1 MNLFDYPDEELLVFA
16 KDTCITLAAAG
27 NGAAALSGIL
37 HALQR
42 FTISDLQIIGGNIRY
57 EVEKLPEPYK
67 SRYKP
72 YASDLLDKYHECL
85 AAARSGTCF
94 EITDAE
100 LWNSYWL
107 SAAEHLLSGDDTDTT
122 DELPRPCTAGPAGK
136 LFYRLVY
143 GYVMLLAGKPGHP
156 VGTPFP
162 GGWKVLEENGVILCP
177 IRDKEKDLPQALCN
191 FCPAVQDER
200 CR

>member
-1 MNLFDYPDEELLVFA
+1 MNLFDYSDEELLSFA
-16 KDTCITLAAAG
+16 KDTCQSLTDAADGTAAAD
-27 NGAAALSGIL
+27 SIL

-42 FTISDLQIIGGNIRY
+42 FTISDLQLIGANIRY
-57 EVEKLPEPYK
+57 EVEKLPEPYR
-67 SRYKP
+67 SRYRP
-72 YASDLLDKYHECL
+72 YASDLLDKYHECI
-85 AAARSGTCF
+85 AAVRAGTRF
-94 EITDAE
+94 DITDEE
-100 LWNSYWL
+100 LWKSYWC
-107 SAAEHLLSGDDTDTT
+107 SAAEHLLEDTADTT

-136 LFYRLVY
+136 FFYRLVY

-162 GGWKVLEENGVILCP
+162 GGWKVLEEDGVILCP

>member
-16 KDTCITLAAAG
+16 DETCKGLAAAADG
-27 NGAAALSGIL
+27 TAALSMIQG
-37 HALQR
+37 ALQR
-42 FTISDLQIIGGNIRY
+42 FTIYDLQRIGANIRY

-67 SRYKP
+67 SRYRP
-72 YASDLLDKYHECL
+72 YSFDLLNRYHECI
-85 AAARSGTCF
+85 AKARAGIRF
-94 EITDAE
+94 EIPDEE
-100 LWNSYWL
+100 LWKTYWL
-107 SAAEHLLSGDDTDTT
+107 SAAEHLADETADTP
-122 DELPRPCTAGPAGK
+122 DELPRPCITGPAGK

-143 GYVMLLAGKPGHP
+143 GYVMLLAGEPGHP

-162 GGWKVLEENGVILCP
+162 GGWKVLEEEGVILCP

-191 FCPAVQDER
+191 YCPAIQDER